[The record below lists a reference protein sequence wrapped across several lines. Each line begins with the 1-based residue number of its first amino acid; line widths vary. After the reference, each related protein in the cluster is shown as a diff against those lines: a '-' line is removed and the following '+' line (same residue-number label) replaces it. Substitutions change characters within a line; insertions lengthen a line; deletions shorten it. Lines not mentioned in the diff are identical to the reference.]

1 MHHMRSDLPGPN
13 KSAVLPGKLSDLASV
28 LWGIYLGLWLFCVGG
43 LWWAGLDLFAAICES
58 FSIVST
64 GGYGLHTGN
73 LGYYQKP
80 AVYAVSAFFMIVSSL
95 NFGLHYQVVY
105 GGGWSVYFRDSEAR
119 TYLTC
124 MFFLLLSILGL
135 LWWGMPSFFEVGEVV
150 FTTVSLMTSSGQQ
163 ITHHLGWPVWLV
175 FSWIILGVIGGT
187 SGSTAGGIKWARVQF
202 FFQELTNSLAILHH
216 PRAVLP
222 KGTGVEQLHGPASV
236 NQVLLRSFLFAFL
249 IFFLLGLVLC
259 LWLGLDFAT
268 AFSSVS
274 ACISNTGV
282 GFFGVQSGFSSLSVG
297 VKWVMLFLML
307 VGRIEL
313 LALMVVLSPSYWRT
327 Q

>member
-1 MHHMRSDLPGPN
+1 M
-13 KSAVLPGKLSDLASV
+13 V
-28 LWGIYLGLWLFCVGG
+28 
-43 LWWAGLDLFAAICES
+43 
-58 FSIVST
+58 
-64 GGYGLHTGN
+64 
-73 LGYYQKP
+73 
-80 AVYAVSAFFMIVSSL
+80 
-95 NFGLHYQVVY
+95 
-105 GGGWSVYFRDSEAR
+105 
-119 TYLTC
+119 
-124 MFFLLLSILGL
+124 
-135 LWWGMPSFFEVGEVV
+135 
-150 FTTVSLMTSSGQQ
+150 
-163 ITHHLGWPVWLV
+163 V

-222 KGTGVEQLHGPASV
+222 KGTGVEQIHGSASV

-282 GFFGVQSGFSSLSVG
+282 GF
-297 VKWVMLFLML
+297 L
-307 VGRIEL
+307 V
-313 LALMVVLSPSYWRT
+313 
-327 Q
+327 